1 MYKDNLEI
9 VSISMD
15 TKESWSDFVE
25 RKGLTGN
32 QWNEFA
38 KGQTGLTAVY
48 QVKAIPYYV
57 MISPKG
63 EIVDVWKGYGPGSIK
78 EKVQHLIQEEQ
89 LGE

>member
-1 MYKDNLEI
+1 MYKDSLEI

-38 KGQTGLTAVY
+38 KGTTGLAAVY
-48 QVKAIPYYV
+48 QVKGIPRYV
-57 MISPKG
+57 MISPE
-63 EIVDVWKGYGPGSIK
+63 EIVVAMWSGYGPGSIK
-78 EKVQHLIQEEQ
+78 KKMQQLIQEEQ